1 MGHLPHSRQIPNH
14 IMKILLPLLALTLPL
29 SAQTKTNPYLS
40 VKLEMKRAI
49 ERGNAYL
56 KTQQDKEGFWRE
68 AKYPAYTA
76 LALTAAMRSPSHEK
90 SAHIDQGYSWLVKQQ
105 KDDGG
110 IYGKG
115 LGTYNTATSIVALV
129 STGDKTYNPV
139 ILKGRRFLINQQTDW
154 DHKGEADN
162 KYDGGI
168 GYGGSFNHSDMSNTY
183 LSIEALRLSRH
194 IAQDEASGKQP
205 ELNWEAA
212 IQFISRSQNLKE
224 TNDQPGI
231 GNDGSMNYFPGDSK
245 AGHDVKPDGT
255 KTLRGY
261 GSMSYAGLLSMIY
274 AELDEKDIRVTSVK
288 KWLAEHYTV
297 KENPGLATKEDP
309 ALGQQ
314 GLYYYYHVMAKG
326 LAAANIDQLTLKDG
340 KKVDWRNDLAKK
352 ILTNQREDGSWA
364 NKNSR
369 WWESDPVLV
378 TAYGVLTLEQ
388 IYHSIPE

>member
-1 MGHLPHSRQIPNH
+1 
-14 IMKILLPLLALTLPL
+14 MKILLPILALTLPL
-29 SAQTKTNPYLS
+29 SAQTTPNPYLS

-49 ERGNAYL
+49 ERGNNYL
-56 KTQQDKEGFWRE
+56 KAQQDKEGFWRE

-76 LALTAAMRSPSHEK
+76 LALTAAMRSPSYEK
-90 SAHIDQGYSWLVKQQ
+90 AEHIDRGYSWLVKQQ

-129 STGDKTYNPV
+129 STGDKSYHPT
-139 ILKGRRFLINQQTDW
+139 ILKARRFLINQQTDW
-154 DHKGEADN
+154 DTKGEADN

-194 IAQDEASGKQP
+194 IAQDDASGKQP
-205 ELNWEAA
+205 ELNWDAA
-212 IQFISRSQNLKE
+212 IQFISRTQNLKE

-231 GNDGSMNYFPGDSK
+231 SNDGSMNYFPGDSK
-245 AGHDVKPDGT
+245 AGHNINPDGS

-274 AELDEKDIRVTSVK
+274 AELDEKDVRVTSVK
-288 KWLAEHYTV
+288 KWLAENYTV

-314 GLYYYYHVMAKG
+314 GLFYYYHVMAKG
-326 LAAANIDQLTLKDG
+326 LAAANIDKLTLKDG
-340 KKVDWRNDLAKK
+340 KKVDWRNDLAGK
-352 ILTNQREDGSWA
+352 ILTDQREDGSWV

-378 TAYGVLTLEQ
+378 TAYAVLTLEQ